1 MSPVFPSLIYCT
13 LSSCTLWVST
23 SNICR
28 PSSHS
33 LHSTAFPTVQRPFPH
48 IQPLAWLAPCWHTFI
63 LLHEAYTIKKQYRSA
78 RSLSF
83 ISETSNENRNTRE
96 VHGRKHLSQQ
106 TPSAMAEAFP
116 TADAAGLRGPNAP
129 AAFFPVQS
137 TFPFARRERPPE
149 VYVPA
154 EEATGGRVPLK
165 QPKVPRRESKGG
177 LRGMFTRKKTEKVP
191 VAPVLEE
198 PSTPRSWFEQ
208 PNNVIESTLSRSI
221 SIKRT
226 GTAAESIPATPVTP
240 GRPASRHSRIN
251 LSTKSVKHK
260 TPVKPSPKSSKT
272 TTKTSPKRPSAAWD
286 PPPLF
291 QAYPQSIKHA
301 QLSASTL
308 SADSILRIS
317 NHQRNNSLREEIAQV
332 RRAEGVEQSV
342 AAKKSE
348 KARAKHRRQISGSIS
363 KAEWTQKIFVLVTSG
378 YLLQYAGDGSFDR
391 LPEKM
396 MQLGKD
402 SVAFASDVIPGKHWV
417 LQISQAMDSDGTPAS
432 DSRSLL
438 SRLAFRGA
446 DYRRTATSL
455 LLVLNSAGEMDS
467 WLAVVRREIEALG
480 GKKHVSET
488 GKPKP
493 DVKVMQ
499 LKAQPSHRYLVR
511 RDSDQFSDPS
521 SPRLPSFGPPPWVK
535 QKDNELQQQLEDAAA
550 ALAAPETDLAR
561 PSTGYQ
567 SISHQSITNSI
578 TSHDE
583 QQLESLRSGTN
594 RYSYMSSG
602 QRTLVTSNGSSP
614 ATSPSRDTFPSF
626 DDFPSKISTE
636 EVRPRPNAAAIN
648 ERRRSMQTMHV
659 PIFEAQQLPKTYRH
673 STYGGPARL
682 VRGHAPATPNFS
694 VPNSSSKRYSTT
706 MRNTGTETPPIPS
719 IIKTTPGKSQDSV
732 LKGTRKPT
740 PTALNT
746 TRPLSPVDDS
756 SPFKRKS
763 PLKPP
768 TESSLEPQEQARSF
782 ETRPQFMTLP
792 PIEDGPALA
801 RRMSSLKPLDSSEII
816 PIDFQPPR
824 RFSSM
829 QTLRDDRQFVLPFRS
844 SPLLPAEVSTPTYSP
859 QPTQKVEDEFAVHDI
874 EREKPYPLPV
884 IANTKSKIRRPNS
897 MQVRTS
903 SFAALNGDGQVSST
917 DYQIVPFQRLAGNQ
931 HTNNKDRSRPFS
943 LTTTAS
949 SGALNRDLG
958 SKPTSVVSPHLQRL
972 KAESSKKALA
982 NRRSMPTLVN
992 GPPPAPPPDC
1002 ALPPLPPGSALRGP
1016 VSARN

>member
-1 MSPVFPSLIYCT
+1 
-13 LSSCTLWVST
+13 
-23 SNICR
+23 
-28 PSSHS
+28 
-33 LHSTAFPTVQRPFPH
+33 
-48 IQPLAWLAPCWHTFI
+48 
-63 LLHEAYTIKKQYRSA
+63 
-78 RSLSF
+78 
-83 ISETSNENRNTRE
+83 
-96 VHGRKHLSQQ
+96 
-106 TPSAMAEAFP
+106 MAETNH
-116 TADAAGLRGPNAP
+116 TADAASLRGQNAP
-129 AAFFPVQS
+129 AFYPIQS
-137 TFPFARRERPPE
+137 SFTFARRERPPE

-154 EEATGGRVPLK
+154 EEVSGGRVPLK
-165 QPKVPRRESKGG
+165 QPKVHRRESKGG
-177 LRGMFTRKKTEKVP
+177 LRGMFTRNKTEKVP

-198 PSTPRSWFEQ
+198 PSSPKSLFQR
-208 PNNVIESTLSRSI
+208 PNNVMESTLPRSI

-251 LSTKSVKHK
+251 MRTKSVRHK
-260 TPVKPSPKSSKT
+260 TPVKPSPKSSKS
-272 TTKTSPKRPSAAWD
+272 TTKTSPKRPSPAWD

-332 RRAEGVEQSV
+332 RPAEGVDQSV

-455 LLVLNSAGEMDS
+455 LLVLNSAEEMDS

-493 DVKVMQ
+493 DDKVMQ

-511 RDSDQFSDPS
+511 RDSDQFPDPS

-535 QKDNELQQQLEDAAA
+535 QKDNELQQKLEDAAA
-550 ALAAPETDLAR
+550 ALAAPENDLAR
-561 PSTGYQ
+561 PLTGHQ
-567 SISHQSITNSI
+567 SLSHQSITNSI

-583 QQLESLRSGTN
+583 QQLESLRSSTN

-636 EVRPRPNAAAIN
+636 EVRPRPNAAAIS

-659 PIFEAQQLPKTYRH
+659 PIFEAQQPPKTYRH
-673 STYGGPARL
+673 STYGGPARS
-682 VRGHAPATPNFS
+682 VRGHSPATPNFS

-706 MRNTGTETPPIPS
+706 MKITATDTPPIPS

-732 LKGTRKPT
+732 LNGTRKPAQ
-740 PTALNT
+740 TALNT
-746 TRPLSPVDDS
+746 TRPLSPVEDS
-756 SPFKRKS
+756 SPSKLKS
-763 PLKPP
+763 ALK
-768 TESSLEPQEQARSF
+768 TSTASSLEPQEQARSF
-782 ETRPQFMTLP
+782 EIRPPPMTLP
-792 PIEDGPALA
+792 PIEDGPALPRPTA
-801 RRMSSLKPLDSSEII
+801 SLKPLDSSEIT

-829 QTLRDDRQFVLPFRS
+829 QTLRDDRQFDLPFRS
-844 SPLLPAEVSTPTYSP
+844 FPLLPAEISTPLYSP
-859 QPTQKVEDEFAVHDI
+859 QPTQEVEDEFAVHDV

-884 IANTKSKIRRPNS
+884 IANTKSKMRRPNS

-903 SFAALNGDGQVSST
+903 SFANLNGDGSNSST
-917 DYQIVPFQRLAGNQ
+917 EYHIVPFQRLSGNQ
-931 HTNNKDRSRPFS
+931 NTNTKDRSRPFS
-943 LTTTAS
+943 VTTTTS
-949 SGALNRDLG
+949 SGALNRDLA

-1002 ALPPLPPGSALRGP
+1002 ALPPLPPGSALRSP

>member
-1 MSPVFPSLIYCT
+1 LEKAPPPTIT
-13 LSSCTLWVST
+13 
-23 SNICR
+23 ICQMAE
-28 PSSHS
+28 
-33 LHSTAFPTVQRPFPH
+33 TN
-48 IQPLAWLAPCWHTFI
+48 HTF
-63 LLHEAYTIKKQYRSA
+63 
-78 RSLSF
+78 
-83 ISETSNENRNTRE
+83 
-96 VHGRKHLSQQ
+96 
-106 TPSAMAEAFP
+106 
-116 TADAAGLRGPNAP
+116 DAASLRGSNAP
-129 AAFFPVQS
+129 AAFYPNQS
-137 TFPFARRERPPE
+137 SFTFARRERPPE

-154 EEATGGRVPLK
+154 EEVTGSRALLK
-165 QPKVPRRESKGG
+165 QPKVQRRESKGG
-177 LRGMFTRKKTEKVP
+177 LRGMFTRNKAEKVP

-198 PSTPRSWFEQ
+198 HSTPRSLFQ
-208 PNNVIESTLSRSI
+208 RPNNVIESALPRSI

-226 GTAAESIPATPVTP
+226 GTAAETTPVTPVTP

-251 LSTKSVKHK
+251 IRTKSVRHK
-260 TPVKPSPKSSKT
+260 TPVKPSPKSSKS

-317 NHQRNNSLREEIAQV
+317 NHQRNNSLRDEIAQV
-332 RRAEGVEQSV
+332 RPAEGVEQSV

-455 LLVLNSAGEMDS
+455 LLVLNSAEEMDS

-521 SPRLPSFGPPPWVK
+521 SPRLPSFGPPPWVR
-535 QKDNELQQQLEDAAA
+535 QKENELQQELQDAAA
-550 ALAAPETDLAR
+550 ALAAPQNDLAR
-561 PSTGYQ
+561 PSTGHQ

-583 QQLESLRSGTN
+583 QQLESLRSSTN

-602 QRTLVTSNGSSP
+602 QRTLITSNGSSP
-614 ATSPSRDTFPSF
+614 ATSPSRDTFSSF

-659 PIFEAQQLPKTYRH
+659 PIFEVQQPPKTYRH
-673 STYGGPARL
+673 STYGGPARS
-682 VRGHAPATPNFS
+682 VRGSPATPNFS
-694 VPNSSSKRYSTT
+694 VPSSSSKRYSTT
-706 MRNTGTETPPIPS
+706 MKSTATDTPPIPS

-732 LKGTRKPT
+732 LNGTRKPA
-740 PTALNT
+740 PTTLNT
-746 TRPLSPVDDS
+746 TRPLSPVEDS
-756 SPFKRKS
+756 SPSKRKS
-763 PLKPP
+763 ALKIP

-782 ETRPQFMTLP
+782 EIRPQLMTLP
-792 PIEDGPALA
+792 PIEDGPTLP
-801 RRMSSLKPLDSSEII
+801 RRMSSLKPLNSSEIT

-824 RFSSM
+824 HFSSM
-829 QTLRDDRQFVLPFRS
+829 QTLRGDRQVDLPFRS
-844 SPLLPAEVSTPTYSP
+844 SPLLPAEISTPLYSP
-859 QPTQKVEDEFAVHDI
+859 QPTQEVEDEFAVHVV

-884 IANTKSKIRRPNS
+884 IANTKSKMRRPNS

-903 SFAALNGDGQVSST
+903 SFAALNGNGQNSST
-917 DYQIVPFQRLAGNQ
+917 EYQIVHFRRLSGNQ
-931 HTNNKDRSRPFS
+931 NTNINDHSRPFS
-943 LTTTAS
+943 VTTTAS
-949 SGALNRDLG
+949 RGALNRDLI
-958 SKPTSVVSPHLQRL
+958 SKPTSIVSPHLQRL
-972 KAESSKKALA
+972 KAESNKKALA

-1002 ALPPLPPGSALRGP
+1002 ALPPLPPGSALRSP
-1016 VSARN
+1016 VSVRN